1 VVRASFS
8 ARVAQVIV
16 PVLLIA
22 RPELVALRQTQGDSE
37 VAERVEGRA
46 SVRSW
51 FDRYILSETLTLRQA
66 RDERR
71 VERLTTSD
79 GRQLEPAKAEAV
91 AATILWGVPL
101 PPAER
106 TGDLPRGVQ
115 ERLTEFRQRA
125 LAFRSALK
133 APPGATPL
141 ESGLFEKRVA
151 IERVL
156 FCLFPRKDIA
166 RLAAAYASDAEI
178 APEWEGASDPP
189 RREAAFVDS
198 VLRDLEQAWL
208 APYLHLIAG
217 HRKLCASQLD
227 GPDSETARKAMGDE
241 ARGQIA
247 FARDL
252 GQPLIR
258 VAAEYL
264 LRTDRCR
271 EP

>member
-1 VVRASFS
+1 
-8 ARVAQVIV
+8 VAQAVLSAEALAKAVSPAIV
-16 PVLLIA
+16 VFFCACI
-22 RPELVALRQTQGDSE
+22 VM
-37 VAERVEGRA
+37 RA
-46 SVRSW
+46 HAPDPSGAAAV
-51 FDRYILSETLTLRQA
+51 
-66 RDERR
+66 
-71 VERLTTSD
+71 
-79 GRQLEPAKAEAV
+79 AEAV
-91 AATILWGVPL
+91 LWGVPL

-106 TGDLPRGVQ
+106 TSDLPRGVQ
-115 ERLTEFRQRA
+115 DRLTEFRQRA
-125 LAFRSALK
+125 LAFHSALK

-189 RREAAFVDS
+189 RREAAFIDS
-198 VLRDLEQAWL
+198 LLRDLEQVWL

-227 GPDSETARKAMGDE
+227 GPDSEAARTTMGNE
-241 ARGQIA
+241 ARRQIA
-247 FARDL
+247 HARDH
-252 GQPLIR
+252 GEPLIK
-258 VAAEYL
+258 VTAEYL
-264 LRTDRCR
+264 LRTDRCL

>member
-8 ARVAQVIV
+8 ARVAQVII

-22 RPELVALRQTQGDSE
+22 RPELVDQPTRF
-37 VAERVEGRA
+37 A

-51 FDRYILSETLTLRQA
+51 FDSYIVSKALILRQA
-66 RDERR
+66 QDERR
-71 VERLTTSD
+71 VEGLTPSD
-79 GRQLEPAKAEAV
+79 ARQLEPARTEAV

-106 TGDLPRGVQ
+106 TTDLPRGVQ
-115 ERLTEFRQRA
+115 DRLTDFRQRA
-125 LAFRSALK
+125 LAFHSALT

-189 RREAAFVDS
+189 RREAAFIDGL
-198 VLRDLEQAWL
+198 LRNLEQAWL

-227 GPDSETARKAMGDE
+227 GPDSETARKAMGDD
-241 ARGQIA
+241 ARRQIA
-247 FARDL
+247 HARDG

-258 VAAEYL
+258 VAADYL
-264 LRTDRCR
+264 LRTDRCL

>member
-8 ARVAQVIV
+8 ARAAKILAVVAQGVSPAIVVLFCAGIVI
-16 PVLLIA
+16 
-22 RPELVALRQTQGDSE
+22 
-37 VAERVEGRA
+37 RA
-46 SVRSW
+46 
-51 FDRYILSETLTLRQA
+51 FA
-66 RDERR
+66 
-71 VERLTTSD
+71 SD
-79 GRQLEPAKAEAV
+79 PSGAAAVAEAV
-91 AATILWGVPL
+91 LWGAPL

-106 TGDLPRGVQ
+106 TSDLPRGVQ
-115 ERLTEFRQRA
+115 DRLTEYRQRA
-125 LAFRSALK
+125 LAFHSALK

-141 ESGLFEKRVA
+141 ESGLFERRVA

-178 APEWEGASDPP
+178 APDWEGVSDPP
-189 RREAAFVDS
+189 RREAAFIDGL
-198 VLRDLEQAWL
+198 LRDLEQVWL

-241 ARGQIA
+241 ARRQIA
-247 FARDL
+247 YARDR

-264 LRTDRCR
+264 LRTDRCL

>member
-8 ARVAQVIV
+8 ACVAQVIV
-16 PVLLIA
+16 AVLLLA
-22 RPELVALRQTQGDSE
+22 AAPD
-37 VAERVEGRA
+37 
-46 SVRSW
+46 RSG
-51 FDRYILSETLTLRQA
+51 A
-66 RDERR
+66 AA
-71 VERLTTSD
+71 V
-79 GRQLEPAKAEAV
+79 AEAV
-91 AATILWGVPL
+91 LWGVPL

-106 TGDLPRGVQ
+106 TTDLPRGVQ

-125 LAFRSALK
+125 LAFHSALK

-189 RREAAFVDS
+189 RREAAFIDGL
-198 VLRDLEQAWL
+198 LRNLEQAWL

-227 GPDSETARKAMGDE
+227 GPDSETARKAMGDD
-241 ARGQIA
+241 ARRQIA
-247 FARDL
+247 HARDG

-258 VAAEYL
+258 VAADYL
-264 LRTDRCR
+264 LRTDRCL